1 MRETGRTLEV
11 PKSLPRVFSSSPVEA
26 EGEGP
31 PGAEVYPSSPSP
43 AHGDS
48 GQAGAAA
55 AAGPSADHHGHVLQG
70 AEQRLLPPKALNH
83 DHHQQVEA
91 DSKVPGEEEEGRS
104 SPVGSLVPC
113 PRVGD
118 THAVVAISTTIM
130 ERGNHRP
137 KQLTTDTTWGT
148 REFGTLTFPP
158 PVGWHAL
165 DGPGPPG

>member
-1 MRETGRTLEV
+1 MEAGGE
-11 PKSLPRVFSSSPVEA
+11 SS
-26 EGEGP
+26 

-48 GQAGAAA
+48 RQAGAAA
-55 AAGPSADHHGHVLQG
+55 TAGASADHHGHILQG
-70 AEQRLLPPKALNH
+70 AEQRFLPPKALYH
-83 DHHQQVEA
+83 DKHHQVEA

-104 SPVGSLVPC
+104 SPVGSVVPC

-137 KQLTTDTTWGT
+137 KQLTTDTTWGH
-148 REFGTLTFPP
+148 ESLAP
-158 PVGWHAL
+158 
-165 DGPGPPG
+165 